1 MKKIHR
7 HPMVEA
13 TKPPK
18 NGLNPEPP
26 HDPIDQKLRARC
38 RASPSK

>member
-18 NGLNPEPP
+18 SGLNPEPP